1 MLTRDDV
8 LASLRDAEDHLV
20 AEIIATG
27 ASLEDLTEALAWM
40 SDDEAAFDAGEVTPT
55 GTVGRLI
62 ELLKKSD
69 EARPG
74 TVGDER

>member
-1 MLTRDDV
+1 MLTQDDV
-8 LASLRDAEDHLV
+8 LASLRDADDHLV
-20 AEIIATG
+20 AEIIAMG

-40 SDDEAAFDAGEVTPT
+40 SDDEAAFDAGEVTLT

-62 ELLKKSD
+62 EFLKKSD

-74 TVGDER
+74 TAGEKR